1 MNSEKSF
8 VRSLGYL
15 ASTGTAK
22 GIGVFA
28 SQAIAAEE
36 VVEVA
41 PVLQI
46 RSAFELIHAELQR
59 RVFDWERIACVKGTS
74 ALGLGYASMYNHAN
88 PANMRYESALGSNAI
103 MFIAV
108 RYIEKD
114 EELTINYNGR
124 EPLSTE
130 DIWFKMCD
138 VVPVKEV
145 DQNVQNGYYGGGL
158 IWPEE

>member
-1 MNSEKSF
+1 MQLLRVKSIT
-8 VRSLGYL
+8 RQ
-15 ASTGTAK
+15 K
-22 GIGVFA
+22 
-28 SQAIAAEE
+28 
-36 VVEVA
+36 
-41 PVLQI
+41 PP
-46 RSAFELIHAELQR
+46 
-59 RVFDWERIACVKGTS
+59 KGTS